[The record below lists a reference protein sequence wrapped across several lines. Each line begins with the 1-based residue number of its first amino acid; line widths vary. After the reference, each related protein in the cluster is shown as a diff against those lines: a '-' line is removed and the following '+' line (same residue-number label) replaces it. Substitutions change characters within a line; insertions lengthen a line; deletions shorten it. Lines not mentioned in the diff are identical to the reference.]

1 MVHAICMQLVTAR
14 RASSRI
20 SVRDVGGKD
29 GARVRSGDGRDGASS
44 ASRPDRGEW
53 RRGASRKKGS
63 KSDEVG
69 VGRPRGVD
77 LSTIPQHAKPPET
90 IARLDAYLE
99 ASFLFRSLDGGMRRT
114 LPFLPK
120 SRQISPGERSSGR
133 SGRLL
138 HSGRGSARYMVV
150 EGALECFYIVVEGAL
165 ECFVAAEGAAAVRR
179 APKVAPGPYS
189 ASSPSCIA
197 ARARR
202 PSSHAPSACSMRP
215 SRDVF
220 REFELPKCLHQ
231 RMRFEQVVACN
242 PRFDSLSE
250 CGRLNLPTP

>member
-150 EGALECFYIVVEGAL
+150 EGALECF
-165 ECFVAAEGAAAVRR
+165 VAAEGAAAVRQGRSPSMGR
-179 APKVAPGPYS
+179 APL

-215 SRDVF
+215 SREVF

>member
-1 MVHAICMQLVTAR
+1 MQLVTAR

-77 LSTIPQHAKPPET
+77 LSTIPQHVKPPGT

-120 SRQISPGERSSGR
+120 SRQLSPGERSSGR

-165 ECFVAAEGAAAVRR
+165 ECFVAAEGAAAVRQGR
-179 APKVAPGPYS
+179 AILAAVAAEGAL

-242 PRFDSLSE
+242 PCFDSLSE

>member
-114 LPFLPK
+114 LPFLPPNLAK
-120 SRQISPGERSSGR
+120 SRQASGHQ
-133 SGRLL
+133 G
-138 HSGRGSARYMVV
+138 GPAD
-150 EGALECFYIVVEGAL
+150 FYIVVEGAL
-165 ECFVAAEGAAAVRR
+165 ATWWSRER
-179 APKVAPGPYS
+179 S
-189 ASSPSCIA
+189 NASTWW
-197 ARARR
+197 
-202 PSSHAPSACSMRP
+202 
-215 SRDVF
+215 SRERSNV
-220 REFELPKCLHQ
+220 
-231 RMRFEQVVACN
+231 
-242 PRFDSLSE
+242 SI
-250 CGRLNLPTP
+250 

>member
-150 EGALECFYIVVEGAL
+150 EGALECFYMVVEGAL
-165 ECFVAAEGAAAVRR
+165 ATWWSRER
-179 APKVAPGPYS
+179 S
-189 ASSPSCIA
+189 NAS
-197 ARARR
+197 
-202 PSSHAPSACSMRP
+202 
-215 SRDVF
+215 
-220 REFELPKCLHQ
+220 
-231 RMRFEQVVACN
+231 
-242 PRFDSLSE
+242 
-250 CGRLNLPTP
+250 T

>member
-1 MVHAICMQLVTAR
+1 MQLVTAR

-150 EGALECFYIVVEGAL
+150 EGALLYSCPCKASVIARTECVLHATEPRGLSRV
-165 ECFVAAEGAAAVRR
+165 R
-179 APKVAPGPYS
+179 APKVLAS
-189 ASSPSCIA
+189 A
-197 ARARR
+197 
-202 PSSHAPSACSMRP
+202 HA
-215 SRDVF
+215 
-220 REFELPKCLHQ
+220 L
-231 RMRFEQVVACN
+231 
-242 PRFDSLSE
+242 
-250 CGRLNLPTP
+250 

>member
-1 MVHAICMQLVTAR
+1 MAARCQPQEGKQIRRGRSRSTSRRRPLDDSTAR
-14 RASSRI
+14 QAARDDRAAGC
-20 SVRDVGGKD
+20 V
-29 GARVRSGDGRDGASS
+29 
-44 ASRPDRGEW
+44 
-53 RRGASRKKGS
+53 
-63 KSDEVG
+63 
-69 VGRPRGVD
+69 PRGLLPLPLPRRRD
-77 LSTIPQHAKPPET
+77 APHAAFP
-90 IARLDAYLE
+90 
-99 ASFLFRSLDGGMRRT
+99 S
-114 LPFLPK
+114 PK

-150 EGALECFYIVVEGAL
+150 KGALECFYMVVEGALECFYIVVEGALECFYIVVEGAL
-165 ECFVAAEGAAAVRR
+165 ECFVAAEGAAAVRHLPWPSMGR
-179 APKVAPGPYS
+179 APPL

-215 SRDVF
+215 SREVF

>member
-1 MVHAICMQLVTAR
+1 MQSACSSLLLGARAHVSRCVTWAGKMALEYAAEMGETELLRLLDPTGANGGAVPAAR
-14 RASSRI
+14 REANPTRSESVDLAASTSRRFH
-20 SVRDVGGKD
+20 STPSRPG
-29 GARVRSGDGRDGASS
+29 RSRGWMRTSRPPSSS
-44 ASRPDRGEW
+44 APSTAGCAARC
-53 RRGASRKKGS
+53 
-63 KSDEVG
+63 
-69 VGRPRGVD
+69 
-77 LSTIPQHAKPPET
+77 LSFPNLA
-90 IARLDAYLE
+90 
-99 ASFLFRSLDGGMRRT
+99 
-114 LPFLPK
+114 K
-120 SRQISPGERSSGR
+120 SRQASGHQ
-133 SGRLL
+133 G
-138 HSGRGSARYMVV
+138 GPAD
-150 EGALECFYIVVEGAL
+150 FYIVVEGAL
-165 ECFVAAEGAAAVRR
+165 ECFVAAEGAAAVRQGTRRHMGR
-179 APKVAPGPYS
+179 APPL